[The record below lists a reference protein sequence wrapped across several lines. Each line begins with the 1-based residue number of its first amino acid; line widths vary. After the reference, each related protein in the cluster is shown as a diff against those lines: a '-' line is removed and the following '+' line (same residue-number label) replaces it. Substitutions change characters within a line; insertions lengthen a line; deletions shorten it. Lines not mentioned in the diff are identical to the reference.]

1 MSQSGKVHITSY
13 DEKGDLQEVA
23 EEVARK
29 LIDAYNNGEF
39 REYKGV
45 EDIYLMYTDIEGMDK
60 VAGLPGFK
68 ENTNN
73 KTTTVMTTCF
83 VE

>member
-1 MSQSGKVHITSY
+1 MTQSGKVHITSY

-23 EEVARK
+23 EEVAKK

-45 EDIYLMYTDIEGMDK
+45 EDIYLLYSDIE
-60 VAGLPGFK
+60 
-68 ENTNN
+68 
-73 KTTTVMTTCF
+73 TVSKL
-83 VE
+83 

>member
-45 EDIYLMYTDIEGMDK
+45 EDIYLMYTDIEAVSGQ
-60 VAGLPGFK
+60 L
-68 ENTNN
+68 
-73 KTTTVMTTCF
+73 
-83 VE
+83 

>member
-1 MSQSGKVHITSY
+1 MPQSGKVHITSY

-23 EEVARK
+23 EEVAKK

-45 EDIYLMYTDIEGMDK
+45 GDIYLMYSDIE
-60 VAGLPGFK
+60 
-68 ENTNN
+68 
-73 KTTTVMTTCF
+73 TVSKL
-83 VE
+83 